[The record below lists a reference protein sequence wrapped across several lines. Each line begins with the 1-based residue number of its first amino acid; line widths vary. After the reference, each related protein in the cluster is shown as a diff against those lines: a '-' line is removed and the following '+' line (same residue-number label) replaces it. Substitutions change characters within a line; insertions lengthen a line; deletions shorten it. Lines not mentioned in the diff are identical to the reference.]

1 MANFKLKIN
10 QSGVREAILKNNNK
24 LKSLERDVMMRAL
37 SEVKAAFIQD
47 FGTPGEFTLK
57 YDPWPTR
64 SGYQILANDAK
75 TTAILKR
82 HPRWLDR
89 FSKGAKL

>member
-10 QSGVREAILKNNNK
+10 QSGVREAILKGNAK
-24 LKSLERDVMMRAL
+24 LKSLEQDVMMRAL

-64 SGYQILANDAK
+64 SGYQIQAADAR
-75 TTAILKR
+75 TRAILKA